1 MPSPSTHGTT
11 RPAIAVLGTGR
22 MGAPI
27 ARNLLAAGFE
37 MSVWNRTAE
46 RAAPLAADG
55 ARQSSSPAEAAEGA
69 DVALTMLADG
79 EAVNDAMTG
88 PEGALAS
95 LRPGSVWIQ
104 MATIGD
110 DWTSRLATLASEN
123 GLEFVD
129 APVSGSDAPAREG
142 QLIVLASGPERT
154 RAQLQPIFDT
164 IGRKTLWLGPAGN
177 GTRLKLVLNDWLASL
192 TEGVAETLA
201 LTKALALD
209 PQLFIEAIDDGQ
221 LASPYAV
228 AKARAALAG
237 EFVPGFALRLA
248 FKDVGLA
255 LDAARERHLDLPITE
270 AISRR
275 WRQAIADGHAD
286 KDVSAVI
293 AIASQHLDNDGDQ
306 VSHAGLRGDR

>member
-1 MPSPSTHGTT
+1 MPNPPTHDAA

-37 MSVWNRTAE
+37 VSVWNRTAE
-46 RAAPLAADG
+46 RAAPLGADG
-55 ARQSSSPAEAAEGA
+55 ARLSSSPAGAAEGA
-69 DVALTMLADG
+69 DLVLTMLADG
-79 EAVNDAMTG
+79 DAVNEAMTG

-95 LRPGSVWIQ
+95 MRPGAAWIQ

-110 DWTSRLATLASEN
+110 EWTERLATIATERN
-123 GLEFVD
+123 VEFVD
-129 APVSGSDAPAREG
+129 APVSGSDVPAQEG
-142 QLIVLASGPERT
+142 QLMVLASGPEGI
-154 RAQLQPIFDT
+154 RARLQPIFDA

-192 TEGVAETLA
+192 TEGVAETIA
-201 LTKALALD
+201 LTEALGLD
-209 PQLFIEAIDDGQ
+209 PQLFIAAIDGGP
-221 LASPYAV
+221 LGSPYAV

-237 EFVPGFALRLA
+237 EFDPGFALRLA

-255 LDAARERHLDLPITE
+255 LDAARTRQLELPITE

-275 WRQAIADGHAD
+275 WQQAIADGHGD
-286 KDVSAVI
+286 EDVSAVI
-293 AIASQHLDNDGDQ
+293 A
-306 VSHAGLRGDR
+306 VAGSRATV